1 MSDFDRYT
9 RVNKFEKR
17 RKNTKLMSLLIV
29 AGSFLIILLIGL
41 WIFGPDDEQEQPNN
55 LAGSNDE
62 STENED
68 LNEED
73 GTEAPES
80 GQDSTETE
88 ESSSQIDE
96 NQDNDTDSS
105 NESNDEI
112 ESEIGE
118 KEQVDPTGDDA
129 NVIEAYT
136 QNWQPIGTEQEGPH
150 TMVFDEGSQDRMEME
165 KALSYATSLP
175 EGEMITWWLQRDGDQ
190 KVIGTISD
198 RAETQIF
205 RVYISWVEN
214 QGWQPTLVEALIEND
229 QKWRFE

>member
-1 MSDFDRYT
+1 MSDFYRYT

-41 WIFGPDDEQEQPNN
+41 WIFGPDDEPEQPNN

-73 GTEAPES
+73 EKEAKET
-80 GQDSTETE
+80 DEAETE
-88 ESSSQIDE
+88 ENSSQIDE

-112 ESEIGE
+112 DSELGE
-118 KEQVDPTGDDA
+118 KEQVDHTGDDD
-129 NVIEAYT
+129 NVIEAFT
-136 QNWQPIGTEQEGPH
+136 QNWQPVGTEQEGPH
-150 TMVFDEGSQDRMEME
+150 TTQFVVDSQDWEEME
-165 KALSYATSLP
+165 KAIRAATGLT
-175 EGEMITWWLQRDGDQ
+175 EADMTTWFIGNGGDQ
-190 KVIGTISD
+190 KAIGTVTNKAGTEIY
-198 RAETQIF
+198 
-205 RVYISWVEN
+205 RVYLSWVEN
-214 QGWQPTLVEALIEND
+214 QGWQPTLVEVLREND
-229 QKWRFE
+229 KK